1 MVRGKAEIDD
11 QTILSNLYDFVLNP
25 DISDRE
31 RKIGLMAK
39 ADLEKKRYDVA
50 VVNQVIVS
58 LQQEAMKNGLTPI
71 ASKFYDDL
79 EPILIKIKP
88 FGTNLGNMLT
98 PNSYLD

>member
-39 ADLEKKRYDVA
+39 ADLEKKRYMMLLWSTK
-50 VVNQVIVS
+50 S
-58 LQQEAMKNGLTPI
+58 L
-71 ASKFYDDL
+71 
-79 EPILIKIKP
+79 
-88 FGTNLGNMLT
+88 
-98 PNSYLD
+98 